1 MTRTAIVVTHGG
13 RPEALVALREA
24 MHELTAAGFTVV
36 LHDQDIP
43 TPHGDLM
50 GVQRPETADAEIVV
64 VLGGDGTILRAAV
77 HRVAARD
84 YEVEERGVVEVE
96 VRAPGH
102 ERPVIGWALNEATV
116 EKADRQRMLE
126 VAIEVDGRPLSSFGC
141 DGVVISTA
149 TGSTA
154 HAFSAGGPVVWP
166 DVDAMLLVPL
176 AAHALFARPL
186 VVGPRSTFAVEIV
199 TRSQSG
205 GVLTL
210 DGRRRID
217 VAPGARIEVRRGSD
231 PVRLARLSHAPFTD
245 RLVRKFSLP
254 VVGWRGGAPR
264 TGSQPVIPHHPKD

>member
-1 MTRTAIVVTHGG
+1 MIRFATERRH
-13 RPEALVALREA
+13 ALRA
-24 MHELTAAGFTVV
+24 TIGVLFALAAGTAAAQGY
-36 LHDQDIP
+36 P
-43 TPHGDLM
+43 TKP
-50 GVQRPETADAEIVV
+50 I
-64 VLGGDGTILRAAV
+64 
-77 HRVAARD
+77 
-84 YEVEERGVVEVE
+84 
-96 VRAPGH
+96 
-102 ERPVIGWALNEATV
+102 
-116 EKADRQRMLE
+116 K
-126 VAIEVDGRPLSSFGC
+126 
-141 DGVVISTA
+141 
-149 TGSTA
+149 
-154 HAFSAGGPVVWP
+154 
-166 DVDAMLLVPL
+166 LLVPL